1 MNELAYTAA
10 FFIFAAITVASAI
23 GVVTKT
29 NLVHSALLLALCF
42 IGVGGLYVLLQ
53 ADYLAAVQILIYN
66 GAIAIVFVLG
76 TMLTR
81 RSTRHGTNDTEAD
94 GGIPSRLVA
103 LVSCLFVAITLGVI
117 AATPWNYSSAGA
129 VEDTPPVLAQLI
141 LIDYMVPMEAA
152 AVLLLAAMIGAIVL
166 AKGVEEE

>member
-1 MNELAYTAA
+1 MNELAYTVA

-81 RSTRHGTNDTEAD
+81 RSSRHGTNDTEA
-94 GGIPSRLVA
+94 GIPSRLVA
-103 LVSCLFVAITLGVI
+103 LVSSLFVAVTLGVI
-117 AATPWNYSSAGA
+117 AATPWNYSSAGT
-129 VEDTPPVLAQLI
+129 VQDTPPILAQLI

>member
-1 MNELAYTAA
+1 MSELAYTAA

-81 RSTRHGTNDTEAD
+81 RSTRHGTNDTET
-94 GGIPSRLVA
+94 GLPSRVVKV
-103 LVSCLFVAITLGVI
+103 VSGLFVAITLGVI
-117 AATPWNYSSAGA
+117 ATTPWRYSSASA
-129 VEDTPPVLAQLI
+129 VQDTPPVLANSI
-141 LIDYMVPMEAA
+141 LLDYMVPMEAA